1 MIDGERLA
9 ELRKVAA
16 EFVNVD
22 KIVEIRELNGGHIN
36 STYLITMP
44 EALYILQRINNFVF
58 PSPFGVMHNITEVTE
73 FIRKKVIYEGKDPN
87 RAVLNVVKSRYDQDI
102 VIRNDNYWRCL
113 QYIDGATA
121 YQNVDTPEMFA
132 EIGRAIGEFQCM
144 LSGFHTRVLDE
155 TIIHFHD
162 TPYRY
167 RHFLDD
173 IKIDRVERVAECKK
187 EIKAIRDRASCMNWI
202 TLRID
207 EKIIPRRVAHNDTKP
222 SNVLIDDKTGK
233 AICLIDLD
241 TVMRG
246 SLLFDFGD
254 AIRIGAC
261 TAEED
266 EVDLSRVH
274 VRLDFFEAFTRAF
287 LKEVKNLIVPEEVKG
302 LYKSCQIIALEI
314 AMRFLNDYINGD
326 EYFKIARPK
335 HNLERARCQLQ
346 FVKELEKN
354 EQAINDIIRKILEEL
369 DFGPE
374 YTLETE

>member
-9 ELRKVAA
+9 ELKKVAQ
-16 EFVNVD
+16 EFVNVE
-22 KIVEIRELNGGHIN
+22 KITEIKELNGGHIN
-36 STYLITMP
+36 STYLIKMP

-58 PSPFGVMHNITEVTE
+58 PSPFGVMHNITEVTDY
-73 FIRKKVIYEGKDPN
+73 IRKKVIYEGKDPN

-121 YQNVDTPEMFA
+121 YQNVDSPEMFS

-144 LSGFHTRVLDE
+144 LAGFHTRVLDE

-173 IKIDRVERVAECKK
+173 IKIDRVGRVSECRK
-187 EIKAIRDRASCMNWI
+187 EIRMIRDRVRFMNWI
-202 TLRID
+202 TSRLD
-207 EKIIPRRVAHNDTKP
+207 DKSIPRRVAHNDTKP
-222 SNVLIDDKTGK
+222 SNVLIDDKSRK

-266 EVDLSRVH
+266 EVDLSKVH
-274 VRLDFFEAFTRAF
+274 IRMDYFEAFTRSF
-287 LKEVKNLIVPEEVKG
+287 LREVKNLIVPEEVRG
-302 LYKSCQIIALEI
+302 LYHACHIIALEI
-314 AMRFLNDYINGD
+314 AMRFLDDYLNGD
-326 EYFKIARPK
+326 EYFKISHPT

-354 EQAINDIIRKILEEL
+354 EENINTVIRKILEDL

-374 YTLETE
+374 FDLDEE

>member
-9 ELRKVAA
+9 ELRKVAS
-16 EFVNVD
+16 EFVNAD
-22 KIVEIRELNGGHIN
+22 KIQEIRELVGGHIN
-36 STYLITMP
+36 STYLIKMP
-44 EALYILQRINNFVF
+44 EALYILQKINNFVF
-58 PSPFGVMHNITEVTE
+58 PSPFGVMHNITQVTE
-73 FIRKKVIYEGKDPN
+73 YIRKKVIYEGKDPN

-102 VIRNDNYWRCL
+102 VIRNDTYWRCL

-121 YQNVDTPEMFA
+121 YQNVDSPEMFA

-144 LSGFHTRVLDE
+144 LAGFHTRVLDE

-167 RHFLDD
+167 RKFLDD
-173 IKIDRVERVAECKK
+173 IKLDRVDRVDECKK
-187 EIKAIRDRASCMNWI
+187 EIKAIRDRSRFMGWI
-202 TLRID
+202 VQRID
-207 EKIIPRRVAHNDTKP
+207 DKSIPRRVAHNDTKP
-222 SNVLIDDKTGK
+222 SNVLIDDTTGK

-261 TAEED
+261 TAVED
-266 EVDLSRVH
+266 EVDLTKVH
-274 VRLDFFEAFTRAF
+274 VRLDYFEAFTRAF
-287 LKEVKNLIVPEEVKG
+287 LKEVKDLIVPEEVRG

-314 AMRFLNDYINGD
+314 AMRFLDDYINGD
-326 EYFKIARPK
+326 EYFKISHPT

-346 FVKELEKN
+346 FVKELEQN
-354 EQAINDIIRKILEEL
+354 ERAINDIIRNVLDELE
-369 DFGPE
+369 FGPE
-374 YTLETE
+374 YTLEDE

>member
-1 MIDGERLA
+1 MIGSERLE
-9 ELRKVAA
+9 ELRKVAS

-22 KIVEIRELNGGHIN
+22 KIVDIQELNGGHIN
-36 STYLITMP
+36 STYLVKMP

-58 PSPFGVMHNITEVTE
+58 PSPFGVMHNITAVTE
-73 FIRKKVIYEGKDPN
+73 YIRKKVVYEGKDPN
-87 RAVLNVVKSRYDQDI
+87 RAVLNVIKSRYDQDI

-121 YQNVDTPEMFA
+121 YQNVKSPEMFA

-144 LSGFHTRVLDE
+144 LTGFHTRVLDE

-173 IKIDRVERVAECKK
+173 IKIDRVDRVSECKK
-187 EIKAIRDRASCMNWI
+187 EIKMIRERSKEMDWI
-202 TLRID
+202 TKRID
-207 EKIIPRRVAHNDTKP
+207 EKIIPRRVTHNDTKP

-246 SLLFDFGD
+246 SLLYDFGD

-261 TAEED
+261 EAEED
-266 EVDLSRVH
+266 EVDLSKVKI
-274 VRLDFFEAFTRAF
+274 RLDYFEAFTRAF
-287 LKEVKNLIVPEEVKG
+287 LKEVKNLITPEEVRG
-302 LYKSCQIIALEI
+302 LYKCCQIIALEI
-314 AMRFLNDYINGD
+314 AMRFLDDYINGD
-326 EYFKIARPK
+326 EYFKISHPK

-354 EQAINDIIRKILEEL
+354 EENIKEIIRKIIAELE
-369 DFGPE
+369 FGPE
-374 YTLETE
+374 YTL